1 VKPSTK
7 YVGVLRSENLSIFVA
22 LCMRAEMLRVVAQ
35 EGRPRGNWKILLL
48 VISLAVVGTHAPL
61 RLELRC

>member
-7 YVGVLRSENLSIFVA
+7 YVGVLCSENQSIFVA

-35 EGRPRGNWKILLL
+35 EGRPRGNRKTLLL
-48 VISLAVVGTHAPL
+48 VIKSNCCGDACPIEA
-61 RLELRC
+61 